1 MSNVE
6 FTYQFNTFSQYL
18 RGFAYKL
25 TRDTHSAEDL
35 FQETALRAFDNKEQ
49 FRQSTNMKAWLS
61 TIMKNTFINNFR
73 RKQRWEKIIIQT
85 DESYLIESDRKAAW
99 NEGERKVSSEA
110 IEQLIESLD
119 PSLKTPFI
127 MILKGYKYQEIADE
141 MGIPI
146 GTVKS
151 RVFVARQVLKDKLK
165 YLYHDPFSPGKA
177 A

>member
-99 NEGERKVSSEA
+99 NEGE
-110 IEQLIESLD
+110 
-119 PSLKTPFI
+119 
-127 MILKGYKYQEIADE
+127 
-141 MGIPI
+141 
-146 GTVKS
+146 
-151 RVFVARQVLKDKLK
+151 
-165 YLYHDPFSPGKA
+165 
-177 A
+177 